1 MKFMEILFNFT
12 ISFPY
17 SVFEY
22 EEWDFASLFM
32 IWVLE
37 SLKVCQ
43 MLQFIIN
50 FEYINVKLNF
60 HNKNFRR
67 IVNLMSILFAIIHV
81 FASLRILAGLNPE
94 APVTWAWNRK
104 FFTHLDSQYVLYT
117 EGTFNAI
124 LTVSTLG
131 YRNYNAPD
139 NPIEITLSIFS
150 LIIGG
155 VFFSIFL
162 SIVSNIFFEYAA
174 V

>member
-1 MKFMEILFNFT
+1 
-12 ISFPY
+12 
-17 SVFEY
+17 
-22 EEWDFASLFM
+22 
-32 IWVLE
+32 
-37 SLKVCQ
+37 
-43 MLQFIIN
+43 
-50 FEYINVKLNF
+50 
-60 HNKNFRR
+60 
-67 IVNLMSILFAIIHV
+67 
-81 FASLRILAGLNPE
+81 
-94 APVTWAWNRK
+94 
-104 FFTHLDSQYVLYT
+104 VLYT